1 MKCLFFAPEICDRS
15 TKEEKMNTK
24 RFSHV
29 LVTDQPSLGRLAT
42 ELEKEPAIAV
52 DLEADSLFHYRDQV
66 CLLQIS
72 TESLH
77 ILVDPLA
84 LKDLSPLSAV
94 FANPHVEKVFH
105 GADNDIRALHRDF
118 GIEVNSLFD
127 TQIAARFLGS
137 RETGLAALLK
147 QKLGVH
153 IDKKYQK
160 KDWSKRPLPPSM
172 LEYAI
177 QDTFYLFALS
187 AMFKE
192 ELRTKDRL
200 AWVEEECEILS
211 KVRQVPPVNGPL
223 FLGFK
228 GASRLDGTSLA
239 VLEAILQLRDETA
252 RRRNLPPFKILAN
265 APIMEIVKKKPK
277 SKTDLS
283 SIHGLSARQVRIL
296 GPAILER
303 TEQAMNT
310 EEEGLPAFP
319 KTRRRQVDRRVS
331 VRVKALKA
339 WRKRRAKEMGIDG
352 SLVCTNA
359 QIDAIAFIFPHGQE
373 ELAAVP
379 GLRIWQREVF
389 GEEICALVQDSGS
402 PSMIGPK

>member
-1 MKCLFFAPEICDRS
+1 M
-15 TKEEKMNTK
+15 KEEKMNTK

-29 LVTDQPSLGRLAT
+29 LVTDQSSLGRLAA
-42 ELEKEPAIAV
+42 ELEKEQAIAV
-52 DLEADSLFHYRDQV
+52 DLEADSLFHYREQV

-72 TESLH
+72 TEFLH

-84 LKDLSPLSAV
+84 LKDLSPLSGV
-94 FANPHVEKVFH
+94 FASSLVEKVFH

-137 RETGLAALLK
+137 KETGLAALLK

-160 KDWSKRPLPPSM
+160 KDWSKRPLPPPM
-172 LEYAI
+172 LDYAI
-177 QDTFYLFALS
+177 QDTFYLLALS

-200 AWVEEECEILS
+200 AWVEEECEMLS
-211 KVRQVPPVNGPL
+211 KVRQDAPVKGPL

-239 VLEAILQLRDETA
+239 VLESILQLRDEKA
-252 RRRNLPPFKILAN
+252 RRRNLPLFKILAN

-277 SKTDLS
+277 SKMDLS
-283 SIHGLSARQVRIL
+283 SIPGLSARQIRTL
-296 GPAILER
+296 GPSILKR

-310 EEEGLPAFP
+310 EEDEIPAFP
-319 KTRRRQVDRRVS
+319 KTRRRQVDRKVS
-331 VRVKALKA
+331 GRVKALKI
-339 WRKRRAKEMGIDG
+339 WRERCAREMGLDDG

-359 QIDAIAFIFPHGQE
+359 QIDAIAFIFPRGQE

-379 GLRIWQREVF
+379 GLRVWQRELF
-389 GEEICALVQDSGS
+389 GREICALLQDSGS
-402 PSMIGPK
+402 SSMIGPK